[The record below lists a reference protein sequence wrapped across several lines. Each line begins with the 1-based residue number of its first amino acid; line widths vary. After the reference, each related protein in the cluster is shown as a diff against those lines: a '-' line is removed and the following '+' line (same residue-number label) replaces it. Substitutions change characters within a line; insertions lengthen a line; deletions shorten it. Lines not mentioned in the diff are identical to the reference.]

1 MLFKIVIEVSGL
13 EKLALGQ
20 QLERWDM
27 KAIPEG
33 GYAKLE
39 VGDAILGEYEV
50 PLPAA
55 ESGVQAVLES
65 MREEENSL
73 RSKLNDE
80 LASLENRRSKLLA
93 ISMSPQLS
101 EDNVVVTEL
110 SRWPA
115 NYTEELQDCG
125 EALEAD
131 WKSYMTCLKTGCA
144 LIVGK
149 YHYWGDLFQSQDG
162 DNVYWFNANP
172 DSTQSLDDGMPIG
185 LHVAEFN
192 QDETTR
198 YGFVFSSNN
207 ADLTPELA
215 RYINSAPF

>member
-1 MLFKIVIEVSGL
+1 MLVKIVIEVSGL
-13 EKLALGQ
+13 EKLALGK

-33 GYAKLE
+33 GYVGPD

-65 MREEENSL
+65 MREEESSL
-73 RSKLNDE
+73 RNKLNED

-115 NYTEELQDCG
+115 TNVGELQDCG
-125 EALEAD
+125 EALSAD
-131 WKSYMTCLKTGCA
+131 WKNSMTCVKTGCA
-144 LIVGK
+144 LVVSG
-149 YHYWGDLFQSQDG
+149 YHYWGDLFTSNDTQE
-162 DNVYWFNANP
+162 VYWFNSNP
-172 DSTQSLDDGMPIG
+172 NSVQSMEDSYPIG
-185 LHVAEFN
+185 LHIITMPDAA
-192 QDETTR
+192 TIR
-198 YGFVFSSNN
+198 YGQVFTSEF
-207 ADLTPELA
+207 ADLTPELTA
-215 RYINSAPF
+215 YINSAPF